1 MMGHFCFRVQCSG
14 TKTWYLYSV
23 PASETVRSRKPVS
36 IFFARAGLT
45 VSTAPMNA
53 NTNSDTRHL
62 RGMYTSHLQARN
74 CNTTAAKG
82 SSALKSAWCA
92 PNSGEEHPT
101 VRCVILRV
109 LHFHSGTT

>member
-1 MMGHFCFRVQCSG
+1 MMGHFCFRVQFCG

-62 RGMYTSHLQARN
+62 RGMHTSHLQARN
-74 CNTTAAKG
+74 CNTTAAKDG
-82 SSALKSAWCA
+82 SAVKSA
-92 PNSGEEHPT
+92 PIRVKSITG
-101 VRCVILRV
+101 RCVILRV
-109 LHFHSGTT
+109 LHFHAGTTRS